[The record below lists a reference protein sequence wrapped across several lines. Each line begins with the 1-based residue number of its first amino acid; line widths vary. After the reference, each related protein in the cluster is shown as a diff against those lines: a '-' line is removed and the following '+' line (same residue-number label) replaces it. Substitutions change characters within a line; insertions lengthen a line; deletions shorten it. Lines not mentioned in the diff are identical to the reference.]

1 MAHDDLTPQ
10 QLAQWRADEIRRTRE
25 IIDEYGV
32 MIQYVFGDE
41 HARSAPFGYTIGLHQ
56 LGRPELVIFGTS
68 QSTAAGVLN
77 EVASRVRTGPAL
89 MAGELIT
96 FERWYHRVIVEA
108 LPNPEHIV
116 LSANQYY
123 RVPRGGSVAAVQL
136 THDDMSGRFPWEQ
149 GYDGPSWLQPRPG
162 EFHA

>member
-10 QLAQWRADEIRRTRE
+10 QLAQWRADEIRRIRE

-41 HARSAPFGYTIGLHQ
+41 QARSAPFAYTIGLHQ
-56 LGRPELVIFGTS
+56 LSHPELVIFGAS

-77 EVASRVRTGPAL
+77 EVASRVRTSPAL
-89 MAGELIT
+89 MTGELIA
-96 FERWYHRVIVEA
+96 FERWYHRVTVET
-108 LPNPEHIV
+108 LPNPEHVV

-123 RVPRGGSVAAVQL
+123 RVLPGESVQAYQL
-136 THDDMSGRFPWEQ
+136 TYDDMVGRFPWEQ
-149 GYDGPSWLQPRPG
+149 GYETPGWIQPRPG